1 MCYLYNLNAIHTA
14 YEESIYH
21 AHMVQVKN
29 QWWEFTKRC
38 EKQHPN
44 IAIAIYDYCKFH
56 EANGDQV
63 SYLSFGV
70 FKCNDDMTCKPI
82 ECDDVFATDSQNTHY
97 THAPTQGMMRNQV
110 FEGVEEINV

>member
-1 MCYLYNLNAIHTA
+1 MHTVDEEYL
-14 YEESIYH
+14 YH
-21 AHMVQVKN
+21 AHMVQVKD
-29 QWWEFTKRC
+29 QWWEFTERR

-44 IAIAIYDYCKFH
+44 IAIAIYDYYKFH

-63 SYLSFGV
+63 WYLSFGV

-82 ECDDVFATDSQNTHY
+82 EYDDVFATNSQNTLY
-97 THAPTQGMMRNQV
+97 THAPTQGMMCEQV